1 MIKKQNFNKPLKKIL
16 NLLNS
21 RHKIEIIYNLSLKIM
36 RFGEIKNNIET
47 ITQQLLTKQ
56 LKQMEQDNL
65 IFRKQYYVFPRK
77 VEYSLTP
84 LGDSLKPLVNLLT
97 KWEHKHSKILNKL
110 IKIKKLETLFDYY

>member
-21 RHKIEIIYNLSLKIM
+21 IHKIEIIYNLSLKIM

-65 IFRKQYYVFPRK
+65 IFRKQYYGFPRK

-84 LGDSLKPLVNLLT
+84 LGRSLKPLVNLLT